1 MKVTILGCGAAP
13 GVPALA
19 GGWGACDSTNPK
31 NRRRR
36 SSVLIEQGGATVL
49 IDTTPDLREQLLE
62 ARTERIDAVLYT
74 HGHADHTHGIDELR
88 EINRL
93 MRGAIPVYGDAETLR
108 TLETRFGYC
117 FEGIPEGRSIFRP
130 WLKPNVITTE
140 WFSVGAIPVRPFL
153 QDHGVTTTLG
163 FRLGDF
169 AYSTD
174 VLDLPDA
181 ARAQLRDLAV
191 WVVGALSDI
200 PHPAHAHLEKVL
212 DWIAEL
218 KPRRAVITHMS
229 NALDYETLMFRLP
242 VGVTPAFDGMQ
253 IEV

>member
-1 MKVTILGCGAAP
+1 
-13 GVPALA
+13 
-19 GGWGACDSTNPK
+19 
-31 NRRRR
+31 
-36 SSVLIEQGGATVL
+36 
-49 IDTTPDLREQLLE
+49 
-62 ARTERIDAVLYT
+62 
-74 HGHADHTHGIDELR
+74 
-88 EINRL
+88 
-93 MRGAIPVYGDAETLR
+93 
-108 TLETRFGYC
+108 
-117 FEGIPEGRSIFRP
+117 
-130 WLKPNVITTE
+130 
-140 WFSVGAIPVRPFL
+140 
-153 QDHGVTTTLG
+153 VTTTLG